1 MTLGIVY
8 LIGAGCGPAD
18 LITLRGMAC
27 LSRCGAV
34 VYDDLIDP
42 GLLDLAPAGTPKIY
56 VGKRQGKPSPTQ
68 EEISA
73 QLISLARV
81 GKAVAR
87 LKGGDPFVFGRGGE
101 EALALQDAGIPW
113 EVIPGISSAI
123 AIPEMAGI
131 PVTHRG
137 LSRGLHIVAGHTA
150 GPGDALPPDLDR
162 LAGLEGT
169 LVFLMGFHQLPQIA
183 RRLLEAGKSPDT
195 PAAVVSG
202 GSAPRRAAVRGPL
215 SHIAE
220 LAAQVQPPA
229 VIVVG
234 RTAGLDLAPPP
245 GPLDGVLV
253 GLTGTA
259 ELQGK
264 LLDSLSALGALA
276 VPVARTLVRELP
288 SVFDLSALA
297 DGRKSRWIV
306 LTSANG
312 VRLFFQR
319 LFEAGLDLRRLHTC
333 KFAVIGPATGRK
345 LEERGVRPDLCPQ
358 EHTSRGLGL
367 ALRAAARK
375 EEEVLLFRSDQG
387 SPLLPALL
395 TQAGLTVQEVP
406 LYSPVPDPDAVHRGT
421 ELLPELDYL
430 VFSSAGGV
438 ESFFRQYDA
447 LPSRA
452 AAVCI
457 GEVTAA
463 ALARHGG
470 PPPLLAGEISAQG
483 IVQTILRHRR
493 GLR

>member
-1 MTLGIVY
+1 MTTGTVY
-8 LIGAGCGPAD
+8 LIGAGCGPAG
-18 LITLRGMAC
+18 LITLRGMTC
-27 LSRCGAV
+27 LGRCGAV

-42 GLLDLAPAGTPKIY
+42 GLLDLAPDGALKIY
-56 VGKRQGKPSPTQ
+56 VGKRQGKPSPNQ
-68 EEISA
+68 EEINA
-73 QLISLARV
+73 QLISLARE
-81 GKAVAR
+81 GMAVAR

-101 EALALQDAGIPW
+101 EALALQEAGIPW

-137 LSRGLHIVAGHTA
+137 LSRSLHIVAGHTA
-150 GPGDALPPDLDR
+150 GPGDGLPSDLDR

-169 LVFLMGFHQLPQIA
+169 LVFLMGLKQLPQIA
-183 RRLLEAGKSPDT
+183 RRLLDAGKPPDT
-195 PAAVVSG
+195 PAAVISG
-202 GSAPRRAAVRGPL
+202 GSAPRHTAVRGPL
-215 SHIAE
+215 SRIAE
-220 LAAQVQPPA
+220 LAAQVRPPA

-234 RTAGLDLAPPP
+234 RTAGLDLTPPP

-264 LLDSLSALGALA
+264 LSDSLSALGARV
-276 VPVARTLVRELP
+276 VPAARTLVRELP
-288 SVFDLSALA
+288 VAFDLSELA
-297 DGRKSRWIV
+297 DERKSRWIV

-319 LFEAGLDLRRLHTC
+319 LFEAGLDLRQLHAC

-345 LEERGVRPDLCPQ
+345 LEERGIRPDLCPQ

-367 ALRAAARK
+367 ALRAAVRK

-387 SPLLPALL
+387 SSLLPALL
-395 TQAGLTVQEVP
+395 TQAGLTVREVP
-406 LYSPVPDPDAVHRGT
+406 LYSAISDSGPVRLGT

-438 ESFFRQYDA
+438 ESFFRQYGA
-447 LPSRA
+447 LPPRA

-463 ALARHGG
+463 ALTRHGG
-470 PPPLLAGEISAQG
+470 PAPLLAEEISAQG
-483 IVQTILRHRR
+483 IVQAILRHRR

>member
-1 MTLGIVY
+1 MTTGTVY

-18 LITLRGMAC
+18 LITLRGMAF

-42 GLLDLAPAGTPKIY
+42 GLLDLAPACALRLY
-56 VGKRQGKPSPTQ
+56 VGKRQGKPSPSQ
-68 EEISA
+68 EEINA
-73 QLISLARV
+73 KLISLARE

-101 EALALQDAGIPW
+101 EALALQEAGIPW

-150 GPGDALPPDLDR
+150 GPGDTLPPDLDR

-169 LVFLMGFHQLPQIA
+169 LVFLMGLRQLPQIA
-183 RRLLEAGKSPDT
+183 RRLLEAGKPPDT
-195 PAAVVSG
+195 PAAVISG
-202 GSAPRRAAVRGPL
+202 GAAPRPAAVRGPL
-215 SHIAE
+215 SRIAE
-220 LAAQVQPPA
+220 LAARVRPPA

-234 RTAGLDLAPPP
+234 PTAELDLSPPP
-245 GPLDGVLV
+245 GPLDGALV

-264 LLDSLSALGALA
+264 LLDGLSALGARA
-276 VPVARTLVRELP
+276 VPVARTLIRELP
-288 SVFDLSALA
+288 IDFDLSALA

-312 VRLFFQR
+312 VDLFFRR
-319 LFEAGLDLRRLHTC
+319 LLEAGLDLRRLHAC
-333 KFAVIGPATGRK
+333 KFAVIGPATGRR
-345 LEERGVRPDLCPQ
+345 LEERGIYPDLCPQ

-367 ALRAAARK
+367 ALRAAVRK
-375 EEEVLLFRSDQG
+375 EEDVLLFRSDQG

-395 TQAGLTVQEVP
+395 TQAGLTVREVP
-406 LYSPVPDPDAVHRGT
+406 LYSLVPDPGAVRRGA

-438 ESFFRQYDA
+438 ESFFRQYGA
-447 LPSRA
+447 LPPRA

-463 ALARHGG
+463 ALARRGG
-470 PPPLLAGEISAQG
+470 PAPLLAGEISAEG
-483 IVQTILRHRR
+483 IVRTILRHWR
-493 GLR
+493 GSG